1 MSQCLRIAV
10 LGAGRIGRMHAE
22 HIARRVSRAQVT
34 TVVDLKPELAQS
46 CAEACGIADFGVSVD
61 HVLARSDVDAVAIC
75 TSSPTHTTIIE
86 QAATA
91 GKHIFCEKP
100 IDLDL
105 ARIDHALSVVESKG
119 VLFQV
124 GFQKRFDNSYRRV
137 RRAIDSGEIGEPHA
151 AHLSS
156 RDPAP
161 PPIEFL
167 RSSGGL
173 FLDMMIHDFDMVCYL
188 LGHDVASVYAAGSVR
203 VDPAIGAIN
212 DVDTATVVI
221 EYHNGTLVTIQNS
234 RLCTFGYDQRVEVF
248 GSKGSVRIDHAY
260 PNTAVLSTSRGI
272 NRDVPYHFFLDR
284 YKDAYIAE
292 LQAFVDAALDGKDSP
307 LSGAEGRMPVVLG
320 LAAQRSLTLGRPVRL
335 KEISAA

>member
-1 MSQCLRIAV
+1 MSHRLRIAV
-10 LGAGRIGRMHAE
+10 LGAGRIGHMHAE
-22 HIARRVSRAQVT
+22 HIARRVKRAELV
-34 TVVDLKPELAQS
+34 TVVDLKRDLARA
-46 CAEACGIADFGVSVD
+46 CAHACGLDDYGCSVENA
-61 HVLARSDVDAVAIC
+61 LARSDVEAVAIC
-75 TSSPTHTTIIE
+75 TSSPTHTAIIE
-86 QAATA
+86 RAAAA

-105 ARIDHALSVVESKG
+105 DRIDRALKAVETAG
-119 VLFQV
+119 VLLQV
-124 GFQKRFDNSYRRV
+124 GFQKRFDSSYRRV
-137 RRAIDSGEIGEPHA
+137 RQAIDSGEIGKPHA

-188 LGHDVASVYAAGSVR
+188 LGHEVESVYAAGSVR

-212 DVDTATVVI
+212 DVDTATVVVQ
-221 EYHNGTLVTIQNS
+221 YHNGTLVTIQNS

-248 GSKGSVRIDHAY
+248 GSEGSVRIGHAY
-260 PNTAVLSTSRGI
+260 PHTAVVSTHQGI
-272 NRDVPYHFFLDR
+272 RRDVPFHFFLDR
-284 YKDAYIAE
+284 YKDAYTAE
-292 LQAFVDAALDGKDSP
+292 LQAFVDAILDGGASA

-320 LAAQRSLTLGRPVRL
+320 LAAQRSLELGRPV
-335 KEISAA
+335 KVAEVTSA